1 MNFILIP
8 FFLAANIPVDRPNEW
23 IFGPVYVFN
32 ANFSYTVLADVL
44 DEPLLSIHVTTT
56 MRCRPEMI
64 DRLYCSFDGI
74 RVGERNYP
82 EVSILDKS
90 YSFLIEFSPRGVEN
104 LRFPTVMEDEGLNTV
119 RNIVKQLSVG
129 TDLRENVNSMPVFFS
144 KERHALG
151 DCPTLFSVFEY
162 ENARGQTRDEEEQGK
177 NYKLEILPLPQR
189 RSNSVVVIGKTM
201 ESSRCAKLQ
210 EPVDGKSELNVKMS
224 KSTSKMHVSD
234 DAFRSR
240 TEMHVKMVNPA
251 QRNFI
256 VQDVSS
262 VELVGIE
269 PAEQP
274 LPLLNYEHVVNLRF
288 KEGIMHNLYMI

>member
-1 MNFILIP
+1 MFEAI
-8 FFLAANIPVDRPNEW
+8 VDLSRR
-23 IFGPVYVFN
+23 IHTRTLKFCVF
-32 ANFSYTVLADVL
+32 
-44 DEPLLSIHVTTT
+44 
-56 MRCRPEMI
+56 
-64 DRLYCSFDGI
+64 CS
-74 RVGERNYP
+74 
-82 EVSILDKS
+82 
-90 YSFLIEFSPRGVEN
+90 
-104 LRFPTVMEDEGLNTV
+104 
-119 RNIVKQLSVG
+119 Q
-129 TDLRENVNSMPVFFS
+129 
-144 KERHALG
+144 
-151 DCPTLFSVFEY
+151 
-162 ENARGQTRDEEEQGK
+162 
-177 NYKLEILPLPQR
+177 
-189 RSNSVVVIGKTM
+189 
-201 ESSRCAKLQ
+201 
-210 EPVDGKSELNVKMS
+210 S

>member
-1 MNFILIP
+1 M
-8 FFLAANIPVDRPNEW
+8 DRPNEC

-64 DRLYCSFDGI
+64 DRLYCCFDGI
-74 RVGERNYP
+74 R
-82 EVSILDKS
+82 
-90 YSFLIEFSPRGVEN
+90 
-104 LRFPTVMEDEGLNTV
+104 V

-162 ENARGQTRDEEEQGK
+162 ENARGQTRDEEEEGK

-210 EPVDGKSELNVKMS
+210 EPVDEKSELNVKM
-224 KSTSKMHVSD
+224 V
-234 DAFRSR
+234 R
-240 TEMHVKMVNPA
+240 
-251 QRNFI
+251 
-256 VQDVSS
+256 
-262 VELVGIE
+262 
-269 PAEQP
+269 
-274 LPLLNYEHVVNLRF
+274 
-288 KEGIMHNLYMI
+288 